1 MSILRHT
8 SYTNAVLSG
17 VTTEGLPLCII
28 AGKHAPGFPFDT
40 PESDWDEVLFL
51 VGDVAG
57 SVVTANLETLT
68 FELDTTNAG
77 GPARMRFDGEVSDK
91 NGNPLSIGFELPLSL
106 RAEGGY
112 PLAKPFG
119 IQRPWLPGMDWRPF
133 FALGDPTCAKLTVGG
148 KQHGIR
154 AFSGQLERATVDAF
168 NGARLAFVY
177 DYLAVSPADADA
189 PYSYVGFTSR
199 ALCPE
204 GFVGWVLGAYLKST
218 ASLELT
224 LFETSTNAG
233 NRQSV
238 PVPTQAERNVIVH
251 FHEVDLGY
259 AMLERQIIRLDDG
272 AGRPLLGLRENFRRT
287 V

>member
-1 MSILRHT
+1 MSFLRHT
-8 SYTNAVLSG
+8 SYVNAVLSG
-17 VTTEGLPLCII
+17 VTSAGEPLCIV

-57 SVVTANLETLT
+57 SAVTANLDALQ
-68 FELDTTNAG
+68 FEVDPTNAG
-77 GPARMRFDGEVSDK
+77 GPARMRFAGEVTDK
-91 NGNPLSIGFELPLSL
+91 HGEILSIAFDLPLDL
-106 RAEGGY
+106 RPEGAY

-133 FALGDPTCAKLTVGG
+133 FALGEVAAAKLTVAG
-148 KQHGIR
+148 KNHEIQ
-154 AFSGQLERATVDAF
+154 AFSGQLETAKVDAF
-168 NGARLAFVY
+168 NGPRLAFVY
-177 DYLAVSPADADA
+177 DYLAVSPADADT

-204 GFVGWVLGAYLKST
+204 GFVGSVLGSYLAST

-224 LFETSTNAG
+224 LFETGRRQG
-233 NRQSV
+233 NTPGVAV
-238 PVPTQAERNVIVH
+238 PSQTERDIIVH

-259 AMLERQIIRLDDG
+259 ALLERQLIKLADRDG
-272 AGRPLLGLRENFRRT
+272 RTLLGLRENFRRT